1 MYSIQDPLLGRG
13 SLELQAL
20 ARYDNEGSLF
30 RFRFSRPDPELQL
43 IAVYGGARGKRFSR
57 EGDMGADPHDAFELK
72 TAYCRYNRYHIRG
85 SAFQLWYGASLDIS
99 SLTEAALND
108 PANRLRTFYGI
119 FPEEA
124 ELQLGNAEKP
134 KDLEHLLKAEPQPD
148 QPLLL
153 ARIPLNEEQVFFISL
168 GAGLLPEA
176 SENEQIPSPEKPSAR
191 GRDNSLLPG
200 QKELE
205 IAYNQALESA
215 SGIAGRLKITCPDPY
230 INAMG
235 GALAMAADAIWES
248 PSYLHGSIGW
258 RSRLAGWRGAYTG
271 DVLGWHDRA
280 REHFRAYGA
289 SQMTL
294 PPDKGVIMDTALN
307 LARSAKVAG
316 SEM

>member
-1 MYSIQDPLLGRG
+1 MTLG
-13 SLELQAL
+13 
-20 ARYDNEGSLF
+20 
-30 RFRFSRPDPELQL
+30 
-43 IAVYGGARGKRFSR
+43 V
-57 EGDMGADPHDAFELK
+57 
-72 TAYCRYNRYHIRG
+72 
-85 SAFQLWYGASLDIS
+85 
-99 SLTEAALND
+99 
-108 PANRLRTFYGI
+108 
-119 FPEEA
+119 
-124 ELQLGNAEKP
+124 
-134 KDLEHLLKAEPQPD
+134 
-148 QPLLL
+148 
-153 ARIPLNEEQVFFISL
+153 
-168 GAGLLPEA
+168 GLLPEA
-176 SENEQIPSPEKPSAR
+176 SGNEQTSPTEKLSVHDPSS
-191 GRDNSLLPG
+191 STQPG

-215 SGIAGRLKITCPDPY
+215 ASIAGRLKISSPDPY

-316 SEM
+316 SEMYSSGYIARYPNNPGTMNHYDMNLCYIDELLWHFR